1 MTDKA
6 SPDRPPEEPDLA
18 RFLQDWT
25 AMWRGELQTQANDPE
40 TVAGAMEMWRA
51 AMAIWSS
58 APGMPPMRPAASR
71 DWAKTREARARDP
84 GTGEPGAREPIGTPR
99 AAAADVASDPRDA
112 EIERLARRVV
122 ELEARIAKL
131 EAGRRRRG

>member
-6 SPDRPPEEPDLA
+6 SPDRPTEEADLA

-40 TVAGAMEMWRA
+40 AVVGALEMWRA
-51 AMAIWSS
+51 AISVWTGAL
-58 APGMPPMRPAASR
+58 GMPPMRPAASR
-71 DWAKTREARARDP
+71 DRAK
-84 GTGEPGAREPIGTPR
+84 AREPRAGQPIGAPR
-99 AAAADVASDPRDA
+99 AEAADVASDPRDA
-112 EIERLARRVV
+112 EIERLVRRVV